1 MGFIGRLEDM
11 SFPDIVQMLSMSR
24 RTGKLTVTEGASRA
38 FVVFRQGDIV
48 AASLGR
54 GRETLGKA
62 LVRRQLVAESTLAL
76 ALEVQK
82 NLLPD
87 RLLGTILLEMN
98 AVDDI
103 VLSQVVREQVEEV
116 LAELVNWENGSF
128 KFDPMALGDAM
139 SAELNGK
146 DLVVPSGL
154 RAEHAMLEAMRRH
167 DERLRDEA
175 TQTPPVVPPPP
186 LRFSSLRKRGAA
198 DPAAAPEAS
207 EAVEV
212 FSPAQLVGLL
222 MQAQREH
229 EATVN
234 EDFAAVSPIN
244 TLKSI
249 MEEGRGARSVAELSL
264 LILRCATAVVNRGLL
279 LAVEHGQALGMGQF
293 GLQVPLGRANQR
305 IKGIRIPLG
314 EPSVIADAVSE
325 RRTFRGTIPPGKWN
339 EYLLEQIGGDKPE
352 ESAIVPMLVNGDAR
366 LLFYGDNLPERIAL
380 GNLEILELLMLYA
393 GIEMEKVLLESA
405 VGE

>member
-48 AASLGR
+48 AASLGG

-62 LVRRQLVAESTLAL
+62 LLRRELVTESTLGL

-82 NLLPD
+82 NLLPG
-87 RLLGTILLEMN
+87 RLLGTILLEMS
-98 AVDDI
+98 AVDDR

-116 LAELVNWENGSF
+116 LAELVTWENGSF

-139 SAELNGK
+139 SAELDGK
-146 DLVVPSGL
+146 DLVVPLGL
-154 RAEHAMLEAMRRH
+154 RAEHAMLEAMRKR
-167 DERLRDEA
+167 DERVRDEA
-175 TQTPPVVPPPP
+175 AQNPAVPPPPP
-186 LRFSSLRKRGAA
+186 LRFSSLHRRSVSE
-198 DPAAAPEAS
+198 PVPAPEAK
-207 EAVEV
+207 EQVEG

-229 EATVN
+229 EATVSEN
-234 EDFAAVSPIN
+234 QAPASPIA

-249 MEEGRGARSVAELSL
+249 MEEGRGARSVSELSL

-279 LAVEHGQALGMGQF
+279 LAVERGHALGMGQF
-293 GLQVPLGRANQR
+293 GLQVPLGRTNQR
-305 IKGIRIPLG
+305 IKGIRIPLS
-314 EPSVIADAVSE
+314 EPSILADVVGE
-325 RRTFRGTIPPGKWN
+325 RRGFRGKLQPGRWN
-339 EYLLEQIGGDKPE
+339 DYLLEQIGGEQPE
-352 ESAIVPMLVNGDAR
+352 ESAIVPMLVNGQVR
-366 LLFYGDNLPERIAL
+366 LLFYGDNLPERVAL
-380 GNLEILELLMLYA
+380 GNLEILDLLMLYA